1 MSGEGKGYTFRRT
14 RKTSRSTKELHEEF
28 NKIFFTECPLR
39 EYVKI
44 GHGVELIQHGDDHV
58 WARDLVLKGM
68 FEFSI
73 SLHEGWQED
82 WEYLED
88 ENREDSFLSL
98 SKKFAEE
105 NGLQFF
111 ENYIFGRIYHKGDFY
126 NINPDDKNI
135 DKIVE
140 LWLNDDRQA
149 IVDIMEM
156 PRMQQKLYEKLG

>member
-1 MSGEGKGYTFRRT
+1 MSGEAKGYTFRRT
-14 RKTSRSTKELHEEF
+14 SKTTRSTKELHKEF
-28 NKIFFTECPLR
+28 NKIFFRECPLR
-39 EYVKI
+39 EYVKM
-44 GHGVELIQHGDDHV
+44 GYPVELIQHGDDHV

-73 SLHEGWQED
+73 SLYEGWQEG
-82 WEYLED
+82 WRYLED
-88 ENREDSFLSL
+88 EARENSFLSL
-98 SKKFAEE
+98 SKKFAED

-111 ENYIFGRIYHKGDFY
+111 ENHIFGRIYHKGDFY

-156 PRMQQKLYEKLG
+156 PRMQQELYEKLG

>member
-1 MSGEGKGYTFRRT
+1 M
-14 RKTSRSTKELHEEF
+14 
-28 NKIFFTECPLR
+28 ECPLR
-39 EYVKI
+39 KHVKM
-44 GHGVELIQHGDDHV
+44 GHPVELIQHGDDHV

-73 SLHEGWQED
+73 SLYEGWTED

-111 ENYIFGRIYHKGDFY
+111 ENYIFGTIYHKGESY